1 MRTLFDSPLEET
13 PESRRARTPDARE
26 RRRVLTVS
34 ELNAL
39 AREALE
45 KEFPSVWVEGEISNL
60 RRYPSGHAYF
70 TLKDEAAQISAVLFR
85 GAIQSLRFRPEDGL
99 KVLARGRVSLYE
111 TRGSFQIIVDDLEP
125 AGLGA
130 LQLAFEQLKAR
141 LQEEGL
147 FEAARKRPLPLLPR
161 RIGVVAS
168 PAGAALRDILK
179 VLSRRFANLEVVIAP
194 SRVQGE
200 GASLEIVEAIR
211 LLNRLGGVDVL
222 ILARGGGSLEDLW
235 PFNEERVARAIAA
248 SQIPVVSAIGH
259 EVDVTIADLVAD
271 LRAPTP
277 SAAAEMV
284 VRSKEDLM
292 ERIAMVRGRLLAA
305 MRLRMTDAAR
315 ALEGAGAARPRR
327 ALADRLRDL
336 ALRLDD
342 GAAGLE
348 VHLKKSSTEARHRLA
363 ILCERMRPGRLA
375 ARLQLRRA
383 AALDLGRRL
392 ESSNGSR
399 AQRARDQ
406 IGAYAER
413 LQALSP
419 LAVLS
424 RGYAICRLQETGAIL
439 KDGGQARR
447 GDAVSVLL
455 HRGSLDCEVTEVR
468 AHGER
473 EEGV

>member
-1 MRTLFDSPLEET
+1 MRTLFDTPLEGA
-13 PESRRARTPDARE
+13 PDPRRSRTPDMRE

-34 ELNAL
+34 ELNSL

-45 KEFPSVWVEGEISNL
+45 REFPSVWVEGEISNL
-60 RRYPSGHAYF
+60 RRYPSGHVYF
-70 TLKDEAAQISAVLFR
+70 TLKDDAAQISAVLFR
-85 GAIQSLRFRPEDGL
+85 GAIPSLRFRAEDGL

-141 LQEEGL
+141 LHQEGL
-147 FEAARKRPLPLLPR
+147 FDPARKRPLPLLPR

-179 VLSRRFANLEVVIAP
+179 VLSRRFANLEVVLAP

-200 GASLEIVEAIR
+200 GASLEIVDAIR

-248 SQIPVVSAIGH
+248 SQIPVVSAVGH

-292 ERIAMVRGRLLAA
+292 ERIAIERGRLLAA
-305 MRLRMTDAAR
+305 MRLKMTDASA
-315 ALEGAGAARPRR
+315 ALEGAGPAR
-327 ALADRLRDL
+327 ALRALRDRMRDL

-348 VHLKKSSTEARHRLA
+348 GHMKTRATEARHHLA
-363 ILCERMRPGRLA
+363 ILGERMRPGRLA

-383 AALDLGRRL
+383 AAVDLGRRL
-392 ESSNGSR
+392 ESTIASR
-399 AQRARDQ
+399 VERAR
-406 IGAYAER
+406 AHTAACAET

-439 KDGGQARR
+439 KDSDRARP

-455 HRGSLDCEVTEVR
+455 HHGSLDCEVTEVR
-468 AHGER
+468 AHGKR